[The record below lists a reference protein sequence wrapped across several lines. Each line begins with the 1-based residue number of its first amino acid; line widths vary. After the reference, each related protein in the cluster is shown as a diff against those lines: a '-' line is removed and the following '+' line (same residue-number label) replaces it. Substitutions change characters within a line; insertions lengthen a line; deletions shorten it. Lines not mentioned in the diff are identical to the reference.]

1 MNNTQEHIDDTAEI
15 SALNTQPANSNDL
28 SGQSIDDL
36 LGQFESIG
44 QQAQILKGRIYELEQ
59 RKLLEKIAQASGE
72 KADVAWGSQ
81 IRSYVL
87 APYQL
92 VKDHRTGVESS
103 QTQKVLDGDIEHFI
117 RSQLLA
123 KASRSPS

>member
-1 MNNTQEHIDDTAEI
+1 MNRTESAVRFTHLPTGIVVSCQNERSQIQNRETA
-15 SALNTQPANSNDL
+15 LK
-28 SGQSIDDL
+28 
-36 LGQFESIG
+36 
-44 QQAQILKGRIYELEQ
+44 ILKGRIYELEQ

-92 VKDHRTGVESS
+92 VKDHRTGSS
-103 QTQKVLDGDIEHFI
+103 LQTPK
-117 RSQLLA
+117 S
-123 KASRSPS
+123 SRWRYRALYPYPAFS

>member
-1 MNNTQEHIDDTAEI
+1 MNRTESAVRFTHLPTGIVVSCQNERSQIQNRETA
-15 SALNTQPANSNDL
+15 LK
-28 SGQSIDDL
+28 
-36 LGQFESIG
+36 
-44 QQAQILKGRIYELEQ
+44 ILKGRIYELEQ

-92 VKDHRTGVESS
+92 VKDHRTGSS
-103 QTQKVLDGDIEHFI
+103 
-117 RSQLLA
+117 LLRP
-123 KASRSPS
+123 KKFSMEISSTLSVPSF